1 MAAPS
6 SPVSKK
12 QKRAHEA
19 DDGLVA
25 DRQQRQQRERLT
37 PPPSPQDTQ
46 MNTQKA
52 QNTQNT
58 QNTQVK
64 NKIDTDGIA
73 DDIVVAVIQQL
84 EKTGNRPHLI
94 KELAQVLSATT
105 DSIAK

>member
-19 DDGLVA
+19 DGGLVA
-25 DRQQRQQRERLT
+25 DRQQQQQQQTERLT
-37 PPPSPQDTQ
+37 PPPSPSSSQDARENAQAKTQ
-46 MNTQKA
+46 
-52 QNTQNT
+52 
-58 QNTQVK
+58 K

-84 EKTGNRPHLI
+84 ERTGNRPHLI